1 MEIVGDQTMA
11 RQCMVA
17 AILRQPVVGPLASTE
32 EGL

>member
-11 RQCMVA
+11 RQCMVV
-17 AILRQPVVGPLASTE
+17 AISRQLVVGPLASTK